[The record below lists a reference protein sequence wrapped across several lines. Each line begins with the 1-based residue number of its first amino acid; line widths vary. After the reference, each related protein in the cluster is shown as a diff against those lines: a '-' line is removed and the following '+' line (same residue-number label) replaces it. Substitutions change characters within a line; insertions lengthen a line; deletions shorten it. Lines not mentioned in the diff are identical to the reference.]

1 MEISVASQLWAI
13 VYSLAV
19 GVFLG
24 LSYDA
29 VRITRV
35 LAGLRPCT
43 PTRLS
48 SVNLPI
54 IGRRAGEIKKRNR
67 FFADVFV
74 FCGDIIYF
82 AFAAFVFLVFV
93 FHANYGNGRW
103 FIVGGCIVGFVLY
116 ILTVGRAVML
126 VSGTV
131 NFILSAVFAYLMFF
145 LLFPFRMICSRIVLP
160 MVQTA
165 KHRRNSMRTDRV
177 QKGLARELKFI

>member
-24 LSYDA
+24 LSYDV

-35 LAGLRPCT
+35 LAGLRPCA

-74 FCGDIIYF
+74 FCGDIILRQRTLVYSRRMLCRLCLIHSDRRTCGNARVRHGELRIIGGIRVF
-82 AFAAFVFLVFV
+82 CVFSAVSVQNDLFTDHSAAFRKSEAPKKLNADGP
-93 FHANYGNGRW
+93 HSKRT
-103 FIVGGCIVGFVLY
+103 CQ
-116 ILTVGRAVML
+116 
-126 VSGTV
+126 GT
-131 NFILSAVFAYLMFF
+131 
-145 LLFPFRMICSRIVLP
+145 
-160 MVQTA
+160 
-165 KHRRNSMRTDRV
+165 
-177 QKGLARELKFI
+177 

>member
-74 FCGDIIYF
+74 F
-82 AFAAFVFLVFV
+82 
-93 FHANYGNGRW
+93 
-103 FIVGGCIVGFVLY
+103 
-116 ILTVGRAVML
+116 
-126 VSGTV
+126 GTV
-131 NFILSAVFAYLMFF
+131 SFVLSAVFAYFAFF
-145 LLFPFRMICSRIVLP
+145 LLFPFRMIYSRIVLP
-160 MVQTA
+160 LFGKA
-165 KHRRNSMRTDRV
+165 KRRRNSMRTDRI
-177 QKGLARELKFI
+177 QKGLVRELEFF

>member
-24 LSYDA
+24 LAYDA

-43 PTRLS
+43 STRLS

-54 IGRRAGEIKKRNR
+54 IGRRAGRKKTPNR

-74 FCGDIIYF
+74 FFGDIIYF
-82 AFAAFVFLVFV
+82 AFASFVFLVFV

-103 FIVGGCIVGFVLY
+103 FIVGGCVVGFVLY

-126 VSGTV
+126 ISGTV
-131 NFILSAVFAYLMFF
+131 SFVLSAAFAYLAFF
-145 LLFPFRMICSRIVLP
+145 LLFPFVTVYSRIVRPLLRK
-160 MVQTA
+160 A
-165 KHRRNSMRTDRV
+165 KRRRNSMRTDRV

>member
-24 LSYDA
+24 LSYDV

-35 LAGLRPCT
+35 LAGLRPCA

-82 AFAAFVFLVFV
+82 TFAAFVFLVFV

-116 ILTVGRAVML
+116 IL
-126 VSGTV
+126 
-131 NFILSAVFAYLMFF
+131 NFVLSAVFAYLMFF

-160 MVQTA
+160 TLRKA
-165 KHRRNSMRTDRV
+165 KHRRNLMRTDRV

>member
-24 LSYDA
+24 LSYDV

-35 LAGLRPCT
+35 LAGLRPCA

-74 FCGDIIYF
+74 F
-82 AFAAFVFLVFV
+82 
-93 FHANYGNGRW
+93 HANYGNGRW
-103 FIVGGCIVGFVLY
+103 FIVGGCFAGFVLY

-131 NFILSAVFAYLMFF
+131 SFVLSAVFAYFAFF
-145 LLFPFRMICSRIVLP
+145 LLFPFRMIYSRIILP
-160 MVQTA
+160 LFEKA
-165 KHRRNSMRTDRV
+165 KRRRNSMRTDRI
-177 QKGLARELKFI
+177 QKGLVRELKFF

>member
-24 LSYDA
+24 LSYDV

-35 LAGLRPCT
+35 LAGLRPCA

-82 AFAAFVFLVFV
+82 TFAAFVFLVFV

-103 FIVGGCIVGFVLY
+103 FIVGGCIDRRTCCNACVRYGEFCIVGGICVSYVFP
-116 ILTVGRAVML
+116 AVS
-126 VSGTV
+126 VQ
-131 NFILSAVFAYLMFF
+131 ND
-145 LLFPFRMICSRIVLP
+145 LF
-160 MVQTA
+160 
-165 KHRRNSMRTDRV
+165 TDRSADAS
-177 QKGLARELKFI
+177 KGKAPKKLNADGSRSKRTCAGA

>member
-24 LSYDA
+24 LSYDV

-35 LAGLRPCT
+35 LAGLRPCA

-82 AFAAFVFLVFV
+82 TFAAFVFLVFV

-103 FIVGGCIVGFVLY
+103 FIVGGCFAGFVLY

-131 NFILSAVFAYLMFF
+131 SFVLSAVFAYFAFF
-145 LLFPFRMICSRIVLP
+145 LLFP
-160 MVQTA
+160 MVQ
-165 KHRRNSMRTDRV
+165 RY
-177 QKGLARELKFI
+177 

>member
-24 LSYDA
+24 LSYDV

-35 LAGLRPCT
+35 LAGLRPCA

-82 AFAAFVFLVFV
+82 TFAAFVFLVFV

-103 FIVGGCIVGFVLY
+103 FIVGGCIVGFVY
-116 ILTVGRAVML
+116 T
-126 VSGTV
+126 
-131 NFILSAVFAYLMFF
+131 F
-145 LLFPFRMICSRIVLP
+145 
-160 MVQTA
+160 
-165 KHRRNSMRTDRV
+165 
-177 QKGLARELKFI
+177 

>member
-24 LSYDA
+24 LSYDV

-35 LAGLRPCT
+35 LAGLRPCA

-54 IGRRAGEIKKRNR
+54 IGRRSGEIKKRNR

-82 AFAAFVFLVFV
+82 TFAAFVFLVFV
-93 FHANYGNGRW
+93 FHSNYGNGRW

-116 ILTVGRAVML
+116 ILTVGRAVFCIVGGIC
-126 VSGTV
+126 VSYV
-131 NFILSAVFAYLMFF
+131 FPAVSVQND
-145 LLFPFRMICSRIVLP
+145 LF
-160 MVQTA
+160 
-165 KHRRNSMRTDRV
+165 TDRSADAS
-177 QKGLARELKFI
+177 KGKSPKKLNADGSRSKRTCAGA

>member
-24 LSYDA
+24 LSYDV

-35 LAGLRPCT
+35 LAGLRPCA

-82 AFAAFVFLVFV
+82 TFAAFVFLVFV

-116 ILTVGRAVML
+116 IFDCRTCCNACVQHGELCIVGGICVSYVFPAVS
-126 VSGTV
+126 VQ
-131 NFILSAVFAYLMFF
+131 ND
-145 LLFPFRMICSRIVLP
+145 LF
-160 MVQTA
+160 
-165 KHRRNSMRTDRV
+165 TDRSADGSNG
-177 QKGLARELKFI
+177 KSPKKLNADGSRSKRTCTGA

>member
-24 LSYDA
+24 LSYDV

-35 LAGLRPCT
+35 LAGLRPCA

-67 FFADVFV
+67 FFADVFT
-74 FCGDIIYF
+74 
-82 AFAAFVFLVFV
+82 FAAFVFLVFV

-131 NFILSAVFAYLMFF
+131 NFVLSAVFAYLMFF
-145 LLFPFRMICSRIVLP
+145 LLFPFRMICSRIVLL
-160 MVQTA
+160 TLRKA